1 VDLKAY
7 TEKFYKEQCSG
18 ELKPVLDTLRRLRAK
33 GMWTEIVVLII
44 PTLNDS
50 DKELRQLAR
59 FVRDDLGP
67 DVPLHFTRFHPS
79 YRIQNLPRTP
89 VATLEKA
96 RDLSMAEG
104 LRYVYLGNVAGHPGN
119 NTYCPACGKVV
130 IHRIGM
136 AMMENRLDSGQCPD
150 CRHEIPGVWS

>member
-1 VDLKAY
+1 MAHDPRRRRLLGMLA
-7 TEKFYKEQCSG
+7 G
-18 ELKPVLDTLRRLRAK
+18 LPVLGPLS
-33 GMWTEIVVLII
+33 G
-44 PTLNDS
+44 
-50 DKELRQLAR
+50 LA
-59 FVRDDLGP
+59 LGADP
-67 DVPLHFTRFHPS
+67 ECAATR
-79 YRIQNLPRTP
+79 
-89 VATLEKA
+89 

-136 AMMENRLDSGQCPD
+136 AMMENRLDSGRCPD